1 MYLFDLLSTPFT
13 LMECCQSEHCRSM
26 LRGDSVNT
34 FFAERW
40 GEFGAE
46 MDRFGEETGEGQ
58 RLGELG
64 GEVYV
69 CRGEMKGDCG
79 CFGDVAGEL
88 FGEEL
93 RERTGE
99 DPRLGLVGDELLLG
113 EESGDEPWSGERSG
127 DEPLLLSG
135 EPCMGGVSCGEELL
149 LRRVSGEGGVGLER
163 RGGTGEVAG
172 LDEAE
177 LGLEGRLEGL
187 DDLLPELSRE
197 FLLKRPVLRGQNKG

>member
-1 MYLFDLLSTPFT
+1 MF
-13 LMECCQSEHCRSM
+13 
-26 LRGDSVNT
+26 RGDSVT
-34 FFAERW
+34 FFAVRW

-46 MDRFGEETGEGQ
+46 MDRLGEDTGEGH
-58 RLGELG
+58 RLGDPG

-69 CRGEMKGDCG
+69 CLGEMNGDCG
-79 CFGDVAGEL
+79 CLGDVAGEL

-99 DPRLGLVGDELLLG
+99 EPRLGLVGDVLLFG
-113 EESGDEPWSGERSG
+113 EESGDVPWSGERSG
-127 DEPLLLSG
+127 DDPLRVSG
-135 EPCMGGVSCGEELL
+135 EPCKGGVSCGEELL
-149 LRRVSGEGGVGLER
+149 LRRVSGDCGVGLER

-172 LDEAE
+172 LEDAE

-197 FLLKRPVLRGQNKG
+197 FLLKRPVLRRERRVRGHAGR